1 MSVLVTGCNS
11 TLGYHLLN
19 LFPHDAGDIVAL
31 ASEPVPGD
39 LRLPHVTYVTVDLA
53 DYKQVMS
60 LLNTWKPTE
69 VYHLVSQ
76 EFSLG
81 MPGMKPSALLQ
92 FFAAGAYNLFETL
105 RHAAP
110 KSRVLLASSAEVY
123 GGSRGMMD
131 VLHRETDPF
140 LPLTPYATAQASCEL
155 LARQFVLAHGMDIVT
170 VRPFGVTGPRQPEK
184 FVLSSTAS
192 QIASIELHDGETA
205 IYTGNLDV
213 SRDYLDVR
221 DMARA
226 MALLMKRGK
235 AGETYNVCS
244 GKVRTIRDLVQFLIH
259 LSGCPIEIRIDPSLE
274 RAVDIPLLA
283 GSPEKFMS
291 LTGWKPMIS
300 LEDSL
305 RDLYSEIKTRRVHP
319 VVPAMPVQVPSR
331 TTIKA

>member
-1 MSVLVTGCNS
+1 VNILVVGSNS

-19 LFPHDAGDIVAL
+19 LLPHDGGNIIAL
-31 ASEPVPGD
+31 ASEQVPER
-39 LRLPHVTYVTVDLA
+39 LRLPHVTYVNADPA
-53 DYKQVMS
+53 DYKQMLS
-60 LLNTWKPTE
+60 LLNTWKPEE

-81 MPGMKPSALLQ
+81 MPGMKPSALIQ
-92 FFAAGAYNLFETL
+92 FFTAGTHNLFETL
-105 RHAAP
+105 RHSVP
-110 KSRVLLASSAEVY
+110 KARVVLASSAEIY
-123 GGSRGMMD
+123 GGSKGMMD
-131 VLHRETDPF
+131 ILHRETDRF

-170 VRPFGVTGPRQPEK
+170 ARPFGVTGPHQPEK

-192 QIASIELHDGETA
+192 QIAAIELHDGETA

-226 MALLMKRGK
+226 MALLMKRGNT
-235 AGETYNVCS
+235 GETYNVCS

-259 LSGCPIEIRIDPSLE
+259 LSGCPIEIRIDPALE

-283 GSPEKFMS
+283 GSPEKFMA

-305 RDLYSEIKTRRVHP
+305 RDLYSEIKTRH
-319 VVPAMPVQVPSR
+319 AAAATAR
-331 TTIKA
+331 TPGKS